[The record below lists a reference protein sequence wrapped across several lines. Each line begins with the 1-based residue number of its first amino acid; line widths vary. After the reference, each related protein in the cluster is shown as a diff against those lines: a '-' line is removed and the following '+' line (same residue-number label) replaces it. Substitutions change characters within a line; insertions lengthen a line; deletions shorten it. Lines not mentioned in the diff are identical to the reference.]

1 MKRINGRWSPMPCSP
16 CHISAQLAEL
26 CHLIGRAAM
35 MRQKRSCRGRVGIAS
50 ATPKMM
56 HLLQGARDR
65 DFPVAESEIFAP
77 VILRHAPP
85 CNLAWWCSDAGMS
98 ADFREQGRWLA
109 RNVLPHE
116 ALIRARLRDMCLYDL
131 DIEDVIQEMYARF
144 LTLESLESIRFPRQY
159 ALLTARAIIIDHIR
173 HSRVVSI
180 TSSGNLEAL
189 EIATPEAS
197 GEERVEFQEEVRAVT
212 AALDQLPKACRET
225 LILRRVE
232 GLSQKE
238 VALRLNISEK
248 TVEKHMANG
257 VRMLIKMF
265 GRGGKPRA
273 HTSSSQEMILSNDAR
288 DKPGN

>member
-1 MKRINGRWSPMPCSP
+1 
-16 CHISAQLAEL
+16 
-26 CHLIGRAAM
+26 
-35 MRQKRSCRGRVGIAS
+35 
-50 ATPKMM
+50 
-56 HLLQGARDR
+56 
-65 DFPVAESEIFAP
+65 
-77 VILRHAPP
+77 
-85 CNLAWWCSDAGMS
+85 MS
-98 ADFREQGRWLA
+98 REFREQGRWLA

-144 LTLESLESIRFPRQY
+144 LMLESLESIRYPRQY
-159 ALLTARAIIIDHIR
+159 ALMTARAIIIDHIR

-189 EIATPEAS
+189 EVPTPEAN
-197 GEERVEFQEEVRAVT
+197 GEERVEFREEVRAVI
-212 AALDQLPKACRET
+212 AALDQLPKMCRET

-232 GLSQKE
+232 GLPQKE
-238 VALRLNISEK
+238 VARRLSISEK

-273 HTSSSQEMILSNDAR
+273 STSSTLEQVLSNDVR
-288 DKPGN
+288 DKSGN